1 MQRGKCTVCCD
12 SISIEDVCWEGC
24 HVSFGVSETPIL
36 FLSDWDPM
44 NKKFSRRLHV
54 GPGTHSGSA
63 SFTGRHSPRYLIAF
77 LAALGPTMVVPI
89 SSSHAQAP
97 ALGTVSSFAVLG
109 ASTITNTGATILSGT
124 AANPGNLGISP
135 DSSITGFPPGILT
148 GPGATM
154 HVNDA
159 LAIQA
164 QIDLTTAYNNLAG
177 RPTTVNLTGQNLG
190 GLTLTPG
197 VYNFSSSA
205 DLTGTLRL
213 NGLGN
218 ANSVFIFNIASSLT
232 TASASAVSLI
242 NSAQGGNV
250 FWRVGSSAT
259 LGTTTSFAGDI
270 LATASVTLNTG
281 ANIACGAAW
290 ARTGAV
296 TLDTNRITVC
306 DLIGGGTGGSML
318 GPTGAPLIASLLLPA
333 ASTNQRSVANAIDS
347 FVGNGG
353 VLPLGFLNLFNLS
366 SPDLGNALTQISG
379 ESGSGIA
386 EAGIKSMNSF
396 LSLVTNPYAR
406 NRGFSPENPL
416 PPPALIYKAPVYKAP
431 VAAVVDPR
439 RWTIWAA
446 AYGGESTTA
455 GNVLAGSH
463 DRSARSYG
471 SATGLDYLVT
481 PYTVVGFALAG
492 GSTHYDLSDG
502 LGGGHS
508 DMFQAA
514 VYSLT
519 RVDAAY
525 VSAALAY
532 GWHDVSTDRF
542 LNVAG
547 IDHLTANFSA
557 NNVGGRIEGG
567 YRFAIPGVFYLPGF
581 GFTPYAALQMQAFR
595 MPSYS
600 ESAASGSSIFAL
612 NYGAHTT
619 TTTRTELGAW
629 VDRSLGL
636 NDGAI
641 LALRTRAAWAHDD
654 WSDARM
660 TAAFQS
666 LPGSSFTVIGATPA
680 HDSMLASAVAE
691 VSFRNGISV
700 AGKFDTELAPRSQT
714 YVGTARLRY
723 TW

>member
-1 MQRGKCTVCCD
+1 MHTN
-12 SISIEDVCWEGC
+12 E
-24 HVSFGVSETPIL
+24 P
-36 FLSDWDPM
+36 
-44 NKKFSRRLHV
+44 RRLYAGLV
-54 GPGTHSGSA
+54 TSGGSVSSDPVA
-63 SFTGRHSPRYLIAF
+63 IERPSTSLIGRYSPRYLIAF

-97 ALGTVSSFAVLG
+97 ALGTVASFAVLG
-109 ASTITNTGATILSGT
+109 GSTVTNTGSTVLSGT
-124 AANPGNLGISP
+124 ALNPGNLGVSP
-135 DSSITGFPPGILT
+135 GSSITGFGPGILT
-148 GPGATM
+148 GPGATI

-296 TLDTNRITVC
+296 TLDTNRITLC
-306 DLIGGGTGGSML
+306 DLIRGAGGA
-318 GPTGAPLIASLLLPA
+318 GAPLIASLLLPS

-353 VLPLGFLNLFNLS
+353 VLPLGFMNLFNLS
-366 SPDLGNALTQISG
+366 SPDLGNALTQLSG

-386 EAGIKSMNSF
+386 QSGTQAMNSF
-396 LSLVTNPYAR
+396 LSLVTNPYGD
-406 NRGFSPENPL
+406 NRGFAPETPQ
-416 PPPALIYKAPVYKAP
+416 PRPALIYKAAAYKAP
-431 VAAVVDPR
+431 AAAVADPR
-439 RWTIWAA
+439 RWSIWAA
-446 AYGGESTTA
+446 AYGGQNNTT
-455 GNVLAGSH
+455 GNTLAGSH
-463 DRSARSYG
+463 DRSARAYG
-471 SATGLDYLVT
+471 VATGLDYRVT
-481 PYTVVGFALAG
+481 PYTAVGFALAG
-492 GSTHYDLSDG
+492 GSTNYGISDG
-502 LGGGHS
+502 FGSGHS

-532 GWHDVSTDRF
+532 GWHRASTDRV
-542 LNVAG
+542 LTVAG
-547 IDHLTANFSA
+547 IDHLTADFSA
-557 NNVGGRIEGG
+557 NNIGGRIEGG
-567 YRFAIPGVFYLPGF
+567 YRFAIPGIFALPGF
-581 GFTPYAALQMQAFR
+581 GLTPYAAVQVQAFR
-595 MPSYS
+595 TPSYS
-600 ESAASGSSIFAL
+600 EIAASGASMFAL
-612 NYGAHTT
+612 NYNAHTT
-619 TTTRTELGAW
+619 TITRTELGAW
-629 VDRSLGL
+629 FDRSILL
-636 NDGAI
+636 NDSAS
-641 LALRTRAAWAHDD
+641 LSLRTRAAWAHDD